1 MYLNRIQLQN
11 FRSYTKASFDFSE
24 GITVIVG
31 PNTAGKTNLLEAI
44 HLLSTGK
51 SFKSQQDEDLIRF
64 DQTLARVEGIL
75 DDETVLAVMV
85 GKGTAF
91 GKSSLV
97 KKYLVNNVP
106 KRRIDFASFLPIVF
120 FSPVDLALI
129 TDSPGNRRRFF
140 DHVLEQVDKEYRAS
154 LVTYEKAIRQR
165 NALLQKAKETGRRG
179 NEKMFEYWDGLVIL
193 HGQKITKMREEFIG
207 ILNMAKKPVF
217 NFLITYDKSVISK
230 ERLLQ
235 YKDAEVGAGVT
246 LVGPHR
252 DDFWVYMDPSAG
264 SGQVDKEVKSFGSRG
279 QQRLAVLQLKL
290 LEMQHI
296 EDVLGK
302 KPLLLLDDIFSELD
316 NGHIRLVSEMIGGSQ
331 TILTTT
337 HEEFVKNGFLK
348 EAKIITLE

>member
-1 MYLNRIQLQN
+1 MFLKNLQLQN
-11 FRSYTKASFDFSE
+11 FRSYTKSNFSFSSST
-24 GITVIVG
+24 TVILG

-64 DQTLARVEGIL
+64 DQPLARVEGVL
-75 DDETVLAVMV
+75 DDETNVAVMV

-129 TDSPGNRRRFF
+129 TDSPGNRRRFL

-207 ILNMAKKPVF
+207 ILNRAKKPVF

-252 DDFWVYMDPSAG
+252 DDFFVYMD
-264 SGQVDKEVKSFGSRG
+264 KEKEIKSFGSRG

-290 LEMQHI
+290 LEMQHVEKI
-296 EDVLGK
+296 LGE

-316 NGHIRLVSEMIGGSQ
+316 NGHIALVSEMIGGNQ

-337 HEEFVKNGFLK
+337 HKEFTGNEFLK
-348 EAKIITLE
+348 GADVIELEL